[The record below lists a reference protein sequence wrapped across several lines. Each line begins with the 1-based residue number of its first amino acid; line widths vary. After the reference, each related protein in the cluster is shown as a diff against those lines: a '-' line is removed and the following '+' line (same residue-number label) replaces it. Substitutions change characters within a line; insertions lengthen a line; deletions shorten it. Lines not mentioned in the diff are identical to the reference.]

1 MSGDINVT
9 VTDTNNRKTR
19 HPKAGFLQRDLIGVA
34 AILIVAAIG
43 YFLFPDNLALL
54 TRILAIALLVLSLD
68 LVTGYCGVATL
79 GQAALY
85 GAGAY
90 AAGILSAHYGIADPL
105 LMTFGGIAAGAVA
118 GLLCSVVMLR
128 AHGLPQL
135 VLSIALVYLFHEF
148 ANKASSWTGGSD
160 GLSGIMLDPLFGTFE
175 FDLFG
180 HTAYFFGV
188 ALLLL
193 TFILLRILVR
203 SPFGMLCR
211 GIKEDPVRVKALGAS
226 PHRALIKM
234 YVISGAVAG
243 AGGALSAI
251 STQVVALD
259 SLSFTQ
265 SAEALVMLVVGGTG
279 SLFGA
284 LAGTVIFMLFEDF
297 VSAANPFHW
306 LTMVGAL
313 LIAVVLFAPKGI
325 YGTIEDAYARR
336 RNRHDGES
344 QA

>member
-1 MSGDINVT
+1 MT
-9 VTDTNNRKTR
+9 EKTNSTLTASAETTRNRLR
-19 HPKAGFLQRDLIGVA
+19 AGFISRDLYGVA
-34 AILIVAAIG
+34 AIVIVAAAG
-43 YFLFPDNLALL
+43 YVLFPDNLALL
-54 TRILAIALLVLSLD
+54 TRIIAIALLVLSLD

-79 GQAALY
+79 GQAALF
-85 GAGAY
+85 GSGAY
-90 AAGILSAHYGIADPL
+90 AAGILSAHYGINDPL
-105 LMTFGGIAAGAVA
+105 LMTLGGIIAGAVA
-118 GLLCSVVMLR
+118 GLVCGIVMLR

-160 GLSGIMLDPLFGTFE
+160 GLSGIVLDPLFGLYE

-188 ALLLL
+188 ILLLIV
-193 TFILLRILVR
+193 FALLRIVVR

-211 GIKEDPVRVKALGAS
+211 GIKEDPVRIRAIGAS
-226 PHRALIKM
+226 PHKALIKM
-234 YVISGAVAG
+234 YIISGAVAG
-243 AGGALSAI
+243 TGGALSAI

-259 SLSFTQ
+259 ALSFTQ
-265 SAEALVMLVVGGTG
+265 SAEALVMLVLGGTG

-284 LAGTVIFMLFEDF
+284 LVGTLVFMLFEDF

-313 LIAVVLFAPKGI
+313 LIVVVLFAPKGI
-325 YGTIEDAYARR
+325 FGTVQDLLSAR
-336 RNRHDGES
+336 RNRTGETRP
-344 QA
+344 